1 MKNSEKT
8 PKSIAV
14 VASRELTEIFDNL
27 NEDQIEKRV
36 DKILS
41 AKRVFVC
48 GAGRSMLMLRAFAM
62 RLMHIGIDAYV
73 VGDTITPAYGKD
85 DLIIFGSAS
94 GETGGLVRIANT
106 AKKIGG
112 NIACISIF
120 EDSSLA
126 KLSEVT
132 VAIKSYTDKLPESD
146 KNKPNI
152 LPGGSMFE
160 IAMLILLDSMIIKL
174 GEHTHVDT
182 NKYFDRHANL
192 E

>member
-1 MKNSEKT
+1 MKDNVKNPKEIAKIASE
-8 PKSIAV
+8 
-14 VASRELTEIFDNL
+14 ELFDIFNNL
-27 NEDQIEKRV
+27 DEEKIQALV
-36 DKILS
+36 ELIISSKKI
-41 AKRVFVC
+41 FVC
-48 GAGRSMLMLRAFAM
+48 GAGRSLLMLRAFAM
-62 RLMHIGIDAYV
+62 RLMHIGIDSYV
-73 VGDTITPAYGKD
+73 VGATITPAYGKD

-112 NIACISIF
+112 KIACLSIF
-120 EDSSLA
+120 DDSSLA
-126 KLSEVT
+126 KLSDVT
-132 VAIKSYTDKLPESD
+132 IDISAYTDKIPESD
-146 KNKPNI
+146 KNKANI

-174 GEHTHVDT
+174 GEYTHVKT